1 MVEMEEQAWSDWIRE
16 RDDPKIARAKPEALD
31 DITVLDLSYN
41 SFGGGYCSSILAE
54 FGAKV
59 LRVEPPG
66 GDFIRKCTPYG
77 ILYKGEGLN
86 YLSEGRNKFHIT
98 LNLEKPKAREIFKG
112 LVAQVDVLI
121 ETYSPGVMDDWGIG
135 YEVLKEINPR
145 LIFASITAYGQ
156 FGPMSH
162 NRMPDY
168 DNIIQARSANQ
179 YDSGEMLPE
188 GMCYDERPWASPTK
202 AGPWIGSAQAGTF
215 MAAGILAAL
224 HWREL
229 TGEGQ
234 ALDVASAES
243 YASLE
248 DWASIWYQGAGV
260 VNERFGNLNT
270 GGWLYCFAPT
280 KNGAVFLGGLRL
292 EMWQA
297 FADMVGKWDEWGA
310 ASWKDLASFSAKEE
324 QLKWAELVFAET
336 RKYTND
342 ELVDMAVEYTK
353 IGRLAPITPVVAPVC
368 SPEETMQDANWLE
381 RGIFTPIKDPVYGEL
396 VVAQEQYKLTET
408 PIKTKWICRPVA
420 YDNEHIYLKYMGLG
434 PRRLKELRESDII

>member
-1 MVEMEEQAWSDWIRE
+1 MTDMEEQAWADWIRE
-16 RDDPKIARAKPEALD
+16 QNDPQISQTRPEALD

-41 SFGGGYCSSILAE
+41 SFAGCSCSSMLAE
-54 FGAKV
+54 FGAEV

-66 GDFIRKCTPYG
+66 GDFIRTCTPYG
-77 ILYKGEGLN
+77 ILYQGEGLN

-98 LNLEKPKAREIFKG
+98 LNLEKPEAREMLKS

-121 ETYSPGVMDDWGIG
+121 ETYKPGVMDDWGLG
-135 YEVLKEINPR
+135 YEVIKEINPR
-145 LIFASITAYGQ
+145 LIFASITANGQ
-156 FGPMSH
+156 FGPLSL
-162 NRMPDY
+162 NRMSDY
-168 DNIIQARSANQ
+168 DNIIQARSSNQ
-179 YDSGEMLPE
+179 YDSGEMLPA
-188 GMCYDERPWASPTK
+188 GMCYDERPWAIPTK
-202 AGPWIGSAQAGTF
+202 AGPWIGSVQSGTF
-215 MAAGILAAL
+215 MAVGILAAL
-224 HWREL
+224 HWRSM

-260 VNERFGNLNT
+260 VNERFGSLNT

-280 KNGAVFLGGLRL
+280 KDGAVFLGGLRL

-310 ASWKDLASFSAKEE
+310 ASWKDLASFAEKEV

-336 RKYTND
+336 RKYTNE
-342 ELVDMAVEYTK
+342 ELVDMSLEYTK
-353 IGRLAPITPVVAPVC
+353 QGRLAPITPVVAPIC
-368 SPEETMQDANWLE
+368 SPDETLQDANWLE
-381 RGIFTPIKDPVYGEL
+381 RGIFTPVIDPVYGEL
-396 VVAQEQYKLTET
+396 VVAQSQYKLTET
-408 PIKTKWICRPVA
+408 PIRTKWVCRPVG

-434 PRRLKELRESDII
+434 PRRLKELKAVDII